1 MNEGDVVITPL
12 PQADGQL
19 KNRPAIVLRKM
30 PPFGDLLVCGVSS
43 QTHLAVKDFDEVIEP
58 QQPDFPTSGPK
69 TASVIRLGFLA
80 TLPTRSFVGRIGA
93 ISAERHGRLLTR
105 LSDHLKPNA
114 TKTVTAP

>member
-43 QTHLAVKDFDEVIEP
+43 QTHLAVKDFDEVFGRD
-58 QQPDFPTSGPK
+58 QPDFAISGLK

-80 TLPTRSFVGRIGA
+80 TLPPSSFVGRIGR
-93 ISAERHGRLLTR
+93 ISAERHLRLLTR
-105 LSDHLKPNA
+105 LSEHLKQDT
-114 TKTVTAP
+114 TKAAVKP